1 MQDEVNTKVVAIAI
15 KGGKITGE
23 MLEKALKK
31 FVKEIEK
38 AQKTASQPKTYRG
51 KQSIKHLV
59 EQNAA
64 ISNIEVT
71 DGNIKSFEST
81 ASKYGIDYALKKD
94 TSEQPP
100 RYLVFF
106 KGRDVD
112 VMTQAFKE
120 FSAKTVKQKDKA
132 ADIEKQ
138 LGELREK
145 KTELENLEIINTV
158 RAMVM
163 DKEQIM
169 AFLSNMKGG
178 SPSKQPKAE
187 NMEVNEN
194 E

>member
-1 MQDEVNTKVVAIAI
+1 MNPKYQKVCADIA
-15 KGGKITGE
+15 K
-23 MLEKALKK
+23 LE
-31 FVKEIEK
+31 
-38 AQKTASQPKTYRG
+38 S
-51 KQSIKHLV
+51 
-59 EQNAA
+59 
-64 ISNIEVT
+64 
-71 DGNIKSFEST
+71 KS
-81 ASKYGIDYALKKD
+81 
-94 TSEQPP
+94 
-100 RYLVFF
+100 
-106 KGRDVD
+106 
-112 VMTQAFKE
+112 
-120 FSAKTVKQKDKA
+120 

-169 AFLSNMKGG
+169 AFLSNMKVG